1 MLLCRKKDTRHL
13 FAIKALDK
21 RKMRAADVD
30 YVLAESEALQEVKHP
45 FIMRMHGAFQV

>member
-1 MLLCRKKDTRHL
+1 M